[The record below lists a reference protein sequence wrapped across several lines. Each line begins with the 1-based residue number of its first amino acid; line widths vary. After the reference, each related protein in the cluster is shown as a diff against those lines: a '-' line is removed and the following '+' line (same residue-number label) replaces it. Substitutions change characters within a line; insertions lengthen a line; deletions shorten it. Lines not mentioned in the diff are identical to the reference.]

1 MFSTSS
7 SRPELGAERR
17 SPPRK
22 RRKNLDITD
31 VSFLIETTQKA
42 AFLSPEKPAT
52 RVLPVHSAHNHKP
65 PAEQPMVKVDVLSQ
79 ELIEEEDTCIQSSL
93 PHYLDHLFGDCI
105 GGSSQ
110 SDHNSRSPAPVS
122 VRCTD
127 EDKNDS
133 PPTIQESQG
142 FTVTN
147 ISLEL
152 QSSSLEEKAVCPSN
166 DESGIDAGE
175 MTVVSPANVESSP
188 ILFQSP
194 ILSPPHP
201 SSSAHVH
208 PQTSPHSHS
217 SGLQTSPH
225 SHSSGLQT
233 SPHSHSSGP
242 QTSPHSHSSR
252 PQISPHS
259 HSSRPQVHQDNR
271 SSIQQAMDSSDD
283 KKIAVQKAPHKS
295 STTTST
301 GKPSKKSSRKRKFSS
316 TSRAASKTNY
326 TCPPSCLSL
335 MECTQVK
342 TESIVCILALV
353 LQGIY
358 MYIISF
364 PEFI

>member
-7 SRPELGAERR
+7 SRPELEAERR

-31 VSFLIETTQKA
+31 VSFLIKTTQKA
-42 AFLSPEKPAT
+42 AFLSPEKPST
-52 RVLPVHSAHNHKP
+52 RVLPVHSVHDHKP

-152 QSSSLEEKAVCPSN
+152 QSSSLVEKAVCPCN
-166 DESGIDAGE
+166 AESGIDAGE

-194 ILSPPHP
+194 ILSPPHLA
-201 SSSAHVH
+201 SSAHVH
-208 PQTSPHSHS
+208 P
-217 SGLQTSPH
+217 
-225 SHSSGLQT
+225 QT

-242 QTSPHSHSSR
+242 QTSPHSHSSGS
-252 PQISPHS
+252 QTSPHS
-259 HSSRPQVHQDNR
+259 HSSGRQTSPHPHSSRPQVHQDNK
-271 SSIQQAMDSSDD
+271 SSVQQAMDDSSDD
-283 KKIAVQKAPHKS
+283 KKVVTQNSSRKS

-301 GKPSKKSSRKRKFSS
+301 SKPSKKSSRKRKFSS
-316 TSRAASKTNY
+316 TSRPASTTNY
-326 TCPPSCLSL
+326 TCPPSCVSL

-358 MYIISF
+358 MYLIPWIYLTLGMDVW
-364 PEFI
+364 IVHA